1 MRGTRVGT
9 ILCAPQRQD
18 VAAKIQIFPT
28 RPSALGLFILPS
40 FGRRLH
46 QMGVRV
52 APDGREGCTRW
63 AERLHQMGAK
73 VASDGRAFPPISP
86 PLPHLWRVFSDTT
99 PQKLRRLPKNLP
111 RFSENLQRNFEKV
124 QRFPKKLRRIFEN
137 LPRFCP
143 TCAAIFLLSLPQ
155 LKINH

>member
-1 MRGTRVGT
+1 MRTAATRRCCKDTDFSYKTKCTRLIYTPLLRAKV
-9 ILCAPQRQD
+9 APD
-18 VAAKIQIFPT
+18 
-28 RPSALGLFILPS
+28 
-40 FGRRLH
+40 GRRLH
-46 QMGVRV
+46 QMGVKD
-52 APDGREGCTRW
+52 APDGRESCTRW
-63 AERLHQMGAK
+63 ARRLHQMDVK

-124 QRFPKKLRRIFEN
+124 QRFPKKLRRNFEN

>member
-1 MRGTRVGT
+1 MRTAAIRRCCKDTDFSYKTKCTRLIYTPLLRVKA
-9 ILCAPQRQD
+9 APD
-18 VAAKIQIFPT
+18 EGEGCT
-28 RPSALGLFILPS
+28 RWA
-40 FGRRLH
+40 RRLH
-46 QMGVRV
+46 QMGVTA

-63 AERLHQMGAK
+63 ARRLHQMC
-73 VASDGRAFPPISP
+73 RAFPPIFP
-86 PLPHLWRVFSDTT
+86 PLPHLWRGFSDTT

-111 RFSENLQRNFEKV
+111 RFSENLPRNFEKV
-124 QRFPKKLRRIFEN
+124 QRFPKKLRRNFEN